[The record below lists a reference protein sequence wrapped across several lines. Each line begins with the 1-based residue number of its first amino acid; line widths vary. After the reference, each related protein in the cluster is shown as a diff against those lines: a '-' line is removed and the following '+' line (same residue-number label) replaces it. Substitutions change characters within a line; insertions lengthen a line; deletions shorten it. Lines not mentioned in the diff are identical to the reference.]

1 MKINFDDII
10 TKANARKDA
19 LIGFSN
25 QVNQAHLLLRDIQG
39 LHAHL
44 SALMASIK
52 ALDSEARSMVGEP
65 RLIPLQ
71 RLAEGYASFF
81 TNAQCPCGVG
91 ASITPWGVLNRFADE
106 ADQQAQQASD

>member
-19 LIGFSN
+19 LIEFGI
-25 QVNQAHLLLRDIQG
+25 QVNQAHLLIRDIQG
-39 LHAHL
+39 LAAHL
-44 SALMASIK
+44 AALMASIK
-52 ALDSEARSMVGEP
+52 ALDAEARFMVGEP

-81 TNAQCPCGVG
+81 SNAQCPCGIG
-91 ASITPWGVLNRFADE
+91 TGITPWGVLNRFADE
-106 ADQQAQQASD
+106 AEQQAQQESV